1 MKKIKIMKKTLSNL
15 FFIIT
20 FLVSSAQIDRTM
32 PNSEPAPQINFEE
45 PISYELKNGLKVMF
59 IENRKLPRASVNLFI
74 DNPPVIEGNLSG
86 IGYLTGGIMG
96 KGNVFQEKDSFNEE
110 VDFMGA
116 RMNFSS
122 GGGSAFSLSRY
133 FERVLTMFSQ
143 GVLFPNF
150 TIEEFNQEKNILL
163 DNIKNNEKNTGSIAR
178 RVEDVLAYGITH
190 PYGEFTTIESMN
202 KIELADVKKYYNDY
216 FKPNN
221 AYLVIIG
228 DIDVNK
234 TKKLI
239 KKLFG
244 KWEKDENLKL
254 KFSKGSKN
262 EINDPSDRKGIS
274 INMIDMPNSANSE
287 ITFQN
292 LVDLKKSDDDYY
304 SVLIANRILG
314 AGAESRLF
322 NNIREDKGY
331 AYGAYSG
338 IGDDKY
344 SKAKFRATT
353 STRPQVT
360 DSALVEI
367 IKEIE
372 KIHKE
377 PVSIKELENAKAKY
391 LGEFVLAM
399 ERPSTIANY
408 AINIEMNNLS
418 KNYYKNFLSNI
429 NKVTIEDVQN
439 ASLKYFKLN
448 NAQIVVTGKGSEI
461 INQLESIKF
470 NGKSIPVNYYDSS
483 GVRID
488 RPIYKKKIDSKV
500 NVKSIFNNYLNA
512 IGGIDKLNNI
522 KSITTIASVSIPNAP
537 FSPKAEIRQKY
548 PNLNSMV
555 MSVEGMGTM
564 MTSKFDGESG
574 YIEQMGQKIPF
585 EKNQI
590 DTEKEKLGLFEEIY
604 LNPDKMELISLTTV
618 DSRDLYKVKVKEKS
632 FRYYDSKTNL
642 LVMTE
647 DTVNQGGNEITSITK
662 LSDYKKV
669 EDVLF
674 PFKRE
679 IVTGP
684 QSIIFKVSSIKLNE
698 EINDSFFK

>member
-1 MKKIKIMKKTLSNL
+1 MKKLFLNLLFLIFCVLS
-15 FFIIT
+15 T
-20 FLVSSAQIDRTM
+20 AQFDRSM
-32 PNSEPAPQINFEE
+32 PDSEPAPQINFEE
-45 PISYELKNGLKVMF
+45 PVSYELKNGLKIMF

-74 DNPPVIEGNLSG
+74 DNPPVTEGDLSG

-96 KGNVFQEKDSFNEE
+96 KGNVFQDKDSFNEE

-143 GVLFPNF
+143 GILFPNF
-150 TIEEFNQEKNILL
+150 TKEEFDQEKNILL
-163 DNIKNNEKNTGSIAR
+163 DNIKNNDKNTGSIAR
-178 RVEDVLAYGITH
+178 RVENVLAYGANH
-190 PYGEFTTIESMN
+190 PYGEFTTIESMEN
-202 KIELADVKKYYNDY
+202 IKLSDVTKFYDNY

-228 DIDVNK
+228 DIDVK
-234 TKKLI
+234 STKKLV

-244 KWEKDENLKL
+244 KWENDKDLKL
-254 KFSKGSKN
+254 KFSIGSPN
-262 EINDPSDRKGIS
+262 EILAPVENEEIS
-274 INMIDMPNSANSE
+274 INVIDMPNSANSE

-304 SVLIANRILG
+304 SVLIANRIFG
-314 AGAESRLF
+314 AGPESRLF

-367 IKEIE
+367 IKEVE
-372 KIHKE
+372 KIHNI
-377 PVSIKELENAKAKY
+377 PVSKEELKNAKAKY

-408 AINIEMNNLS
+408 AINIEMNNL
-418 KNYYKNFLSNI
+418 NTDYYKNFLSNI
-429 NKVTIEDVQN
+429 NKVTIEDVQKAAN
-439 ASLKYFKLN
+439 KYFKLN
-448 NAQIVVTGKGSEI
+448 KAQIVVTGKGSEI
-461 INQLESIKF
+461 INQLENIKL
-470 NGKSIPVNYYDSS
+470 NGKKIPVNYFNKS
-483 GVRID
+483 GVQID
-488 RPIYKKKIDSKV
+488 KPVFKKEIKQGITV
-500 NVKSIFNNYLNA
+500 QSIFENYLNA
-512 IGGIDKLNNI
+512 IGGSDKLKTI
-522 KSITTIASVSIPNAP
+522 KTIITVASVTLPNAP
-537 FSPKAEIRQKY
+537 FSPTAEFKQKY

-564 MTSKFDGESG
+564 MSLKFDGEKG
-574 YIEQMGQKIPF
+574 YTEQMGQKIPF
-585 EKNQI
+585 EKDQM
-590 DTEKEKLGLFEEIY
+590 DSEKEKLGLFEETY
-604 LNPDKMELISLTTV
+604 LDPKNMELVSLTAINGK
-618 DSRDLYKVKVKEKS
+618 DLYKIKVKEKS
-632 FRYYDSKTNL
+632 FRYYDSETNL

-647 DTVNQGGNEITSITK
+647 DTVNSGPIGGNTEVTSITK
-662 LSDYKKV
+662 FSDYKEV
-669 EDVLF
+669 EGVLF

-679 IVTGP
+679 ISTGP
-684 QSIIFKVSSIKLNE
+684 QSLVFKISSIKLNQD
-698 EINDSFFK
+698 IDDNFFK